1 MVDRKRPSRRRV
13 LKGVGA
19 GGLAALAGCTSDG
32 GGDGDGDAGSGDG
45 GSGDGG
51 SGGSGNGDGGGTAT
65 ETPEQSLDVNVGV
78 LASLSGPYSGLGAEM
93 ENGIE
98 VANEHLEGGVWGDLD
113 VNVELSIKDTEL
125 DPQVAIRRAR
135 ELTNQEEID
144 LLIGPVSSSVAGGI
158 QQHANENGLLH
169 LHPIST
175 AERWTNGDCG
185 KYSFRAT
192 AHTYMNMKPVAEDAL
207 DTLGNTFATIGA
219 DYSWGRESVGAFVEN
234 AQSINSDSEVMVQ
247 AWPKLGTTDFSSAI
261 QRVTDTDADFVVVRL
276 TGSDIIRCI
285 KQMDSFGVQDQME
298 IVSSNTHTLARG
310 AGEAATGI
318 IGGAR
323 YTHVLREEHTGNTQN
338 KTFVEDFQSKTEQ
351 LPTTFA
357 HGSYACLQSA
367 ALAMDQAG
375 TKNSDEL
382 VGVLEGFEWEAP
394 KGPMKYRECDH
405 QAAQRMWGSTFV
417 MDEELGMP
425 VPEITG
431 QHDLGTNNR
440 PCEENDCTL

>member
-1 MVDRKRPSRRRV
+1 MADRNGPSRRQV

-19 GGLAALAGCTSDG
+19 GGLAALAGCTSGDGGDGDGSGDG
-32 GGDGDGDAGSGDG
+32 GGDGSGSGD
-45 GSGDGG
+45 
-51 SGGSGNGDGGGTAT
+51 SGGGDGGTAT
-65 ETPEQSLDVNVGV
+65 PTPEQTLDVTFGV

-93 ENGIE
+93 EGGVE
-98 VANEHLEGGVWGDLD
+98 VAKQHLEAGVWDDLD

-135 ELTNQEEID
+135 ELTNQEDVDI
-144 LLIGPVSSSVAGGI
+144 LVGPVSSSVVGGV
-158 QQHANENGLLH
+158 QQLANENGIIQ

-175 AERWTNGDCG
+175 AERWTGTDCG
-185 KYSFRAT
+185 EFTFRAT
-192 AHTYMNMKPVAEDAL
+192 AHSYQNMKPVAEDAL
-207 DTLGNTFATIGA
+207 DNLGNTFATIGA
-219 DYSWGRESVGAFVEN
+219 DYAWGRESVGAFVEN
-234 AQSINSDSEVMVQ
+234 AKRINPDAEVTVQ
-247 AWPKLGTTDFSSAI
+247 AWPSLGQTDFSTEI
-261 QRVTDTDADFVVVRL
+261 QRVTDTDADFVVVRQ
-276 TGSDIIRCI
+276 TGADIIRSI
-285 KQMDSFGVQDQME
+285 KQMASFGVQDQMD

-310 AGEAATGI
+310 AGEAAVGI

-338 KTFVEDFQSKTEQ
+338 KTFVEDYQSHVDR

-357 HGSYACLQSA
+357 HGSYACIQSA

-375 TKNSDEL
+375 TKNSDDL

-394 KGPMKYRECDH
+394 KGPMRYRECDH

-417 MDEELGMP
+417 MDEELGLP

-440 PCEENDCTL
+440 PCEENDCSL